1 MEGEFTHRV
10 EWQIMSK
17 GKMGCSGPMTEGQ
30 AKWCAYEWN
39 ESYPD
44 LDHWVAPLPADWRE
58 TMERRYDHGMRRFT
72 YLPE

>member
-10 EWQIMSK
+10 EWQIMSN

-30 AKWCAYEWN
+30 ANWSAYEWN

-58 TMERRYDHGMRRFT
+58 TMGRRYDHGMRRFT
-72 YLPE
+72 HLPE